1 MSFSVFAFYMIFGG
15 DKIAYDDGGGSAENI
30 TVQGYENFNNVL
42 FSMFRLTMVDDYDFD
57 VSIFNYCE
65 IG

>member
-15 DKIAYDDGGGSAENI
+15 DKIGYDAGGGSAENV

-42 FSMFRLTMVDDYDFD
+42 NNFIENLNKTI
-57 VSIFNYCE
+57 SI
-65 IG
+65 